1 MSVELLQTLSLVGY
15 IVSAVLL
22 VLTVVLFFVLKV
34 PQLIGYLSGAT
45 ARKAI
50 EDIRQ
55 QSEKNA
61 SAYAPSKNAARG
73 KLTDKISP
81 SGRLLHNTG
90 TLGMT
95 VVTEKIGTQ
104 NLQPLSGNETT
115 VFSNEGGAE
124 TTLLSNVSGPET
136 TVLNADMMQTENGQT
151 ELLQQ
156 RVLPTLKIEVDIGF
170 WESNEIIE

>member
-22 VLTVVLFFVLKV
+22 VLTVILFFVLKV

-61 SAYAPSKNAARG
+61 SAYAPSRNASRG
-73 KLTDKISP
+73 RLTDKISP
-81 SGRLLHNTG
+81 SGRLMHNTG

-104 NLQPLSGNETT
+104 NLQPLPGNETMLL
-115 VFSNEGGAE
+115 SSEGGAE
-124 TTLLSNVSGPET
+124 TTLLASEGSAET
-136 TVLNADMMQTENGQT
+136 TLLSVETGHT
-151 ELLQQ
+151 ELLQPK
-156 RVLPTLKIEVDIGF
+156 VLPTLKIEVDIGF
-170 WESNEIIE
+170 GESSEIIE

>member
-15 IVSAVLL
+15 IVSAILL
-22 VLTVVLFFVLKV
+22 VLTVILFFVLKV

-61 SAYAPSKNAARG
+61 SAYAPSRNASRG

-104 NLQPLSGNETT
+104 NLQPLPGNETT
-115 VFSNEGGAE
+115 LLTNEGGAETTVLTSEGGAE
-124 TTLLSNVSGPET
+124 TTLLSAT
-136 TVLNADMMQTENGQT
+136 TMVAESGQT
-151 ELLQQ
+151 EMLQQ
-156 RVLPTLKIEVDIGF
+156 VRPTLKIEVDIGF